1 MSERKSSIRRQL
13 TAYTGGFVLLVL
25 GLAGASSAILALNE
39 RQTAYMDKR
48 LFAGTTILGELSY
61 QLSEFR
67 IAEGYRALA
76 TTANDRASAEASAN
90 EHRQV
95 IETLQREYAA
105 LPGNHP
111 QAELDKF
118 RGAWQSYQAEHNK
131 WVAADAAGSVGGPA
145 QFGNETERLYH
156 LTDAAADE
164 LVHANT
170 AAAHERAAS
179 VAKVAQLFAVAAMAI
194 SFGAIG
200 FAAWLIS
207 QVRRGVTHPLE
218 RITSALS
225 RLAAGDRDAA
235 LPEFNRNDELGEMAK
250 AFHVFRANATALE
263 LAQEETRKAQQ
274 EALTHARHDSLTGL
288 RNRRVFAAD
297 LEDALG
303 KAHGGSTSYA
313 VLLIDLDHFKPIN
326 DLLGHQVGD
335 AVLRE
340 VANRLEAAIRKTD
353 TAVRLGG
360 DEFAIISEGNPD
372 AETNTEIATTLANRV
387 LEAIRRPIVVGTH
400 RVQIGASIG
409 IARSREGNTD
419 AENLL
424 HEADIAMYRA
434 KRDGRGVFRV
444 FEPSMDEE
452 LRARAA
458 LEADLRQAI
467 LEDAI
472 KPFYQPLVDI
482 RLNRVCGFEVLA
494 RWQHPTRGFVP
505 PDVFIP
511 LCEELGLIGDLTGK
525 LLRRA
530 CREARGWGS
539 NIRISVN
546 ISPVQLVDPALPD
559 WILGILAEEDFPPSR
574 LEIEVTESALV
585 SDLPIAKSILTQL
598 QSTGV
603 TVALDDFGT
612 GYSTLYHLR
621 ALKFDKVK
629 IDRSFVQG
637 MLDNPDSEKIVDAIL
652 GLARNLQLPVVAEGI
667 ENPAMLWYLARHG
680 CDYGQGYFFGKAM
693 PAENVP
699 SMLELPRVRDRSAA

>member
-13 TAYTGGFVLLVL
+13 TAYTSCFVLLVL
-25 GLAGASSAILALNE
+25 GLAGASSAMLALNE
-39 RQTAYMDKR
+39 RQTSYMDKK
-48 LFAGTTILGELSY
+48 LFAGSTILGELSY

-67 IAEGYRALA
+67 IAEGYSALA
-76 TTANDRASAEASAN
+76 KTAEDRAKAETSAN
-90 EHRQV
+90 EHQQI
-95 IETLQREYAA
+95 IENLQREYAA

-118 RGAWQSYQAEHNK
+118 RSAWQSYEAEHNR
-131 WVAADAAGSVGGPA
+131 WCAASAAGTVEGTA
-145 QFGNETERLYH
+145 KFGSEIEQLYH
-156 LTDAAADE
+156 LTVAAADE

-179 VAKVAQLFAVAAMAI
+179 VARVAQLFAAAAMAI
-194 SFGAIG
+194 SIGAIG

-207 QVRRGVTHPLE
+207 QVRRGVTRPLE
-218 RITSALS
+218 CITSALS
-225 RLAAGDRDAA
+225 QLAAGDRDAV
-235 LPEFNRNDELGEMAK
+235 LPDFDRNDELGEMAK
-250 AFHVFRANATALE
+250 AFHVFRANANALE
-263 LAQEETRKAQQ
+263 LAHEETRKAQQ

-288 RNRRVFAAD
+288 RNRRAFAAD
-297 LEDALG
+297 IGDALG
-303 KAHGGSTSYA
+303 KARSGSKSYV
-313 VLLIDLDHFKPIN
+313 VLLIDLDQFKPIN
-326 DLLGHQVGD
+326 DLFGHQVGD
-335 AVLRE
+335 AVLCE
-340 VANRLEAAIRKTD
+340 VANRLQAAIRETD

-360 DEFAIISEGNPD
+360 DEFALISEGGAD
-372 AETNTEIATTLANRV
+372 AQANTETATAMATRILETLRT
-387 LEAIRRPIVVGTH
+387 PITVGTH
-400 RVQIGASIG
+400 RVEIGASIG
-409 IARSREGNTD
+409 IALSREGNTD
-419 AENLL
+419 LENLL

-434 KRDGRGVFRV
+434 KRDGRGTFRF
-444 FEPSMDEE
+444 FEQSMDEE
-452 LRARAA
+452 LRAKAA
-458 LEADLRQAI
+458 LEADLRQA
-467 LEDAI
+467 LVEDAI

-482 RLNRVCGFEVLA
+482 RMNRICAFEVLA

-530 CREARGWGS
+530 CREARDWGS

-546 ISPVQLVDPALPD
+546 ISPVQLVDPGLPS
-559 WILGILAEEDFPPSR
+559 WILGILEEESFPPAR

-585 SDLPIAKSILTQL
+585 SDLPIAKAILTHL

-699 SMLELPRVRDRSAA
+699 SVLEQPRVRDRSAA